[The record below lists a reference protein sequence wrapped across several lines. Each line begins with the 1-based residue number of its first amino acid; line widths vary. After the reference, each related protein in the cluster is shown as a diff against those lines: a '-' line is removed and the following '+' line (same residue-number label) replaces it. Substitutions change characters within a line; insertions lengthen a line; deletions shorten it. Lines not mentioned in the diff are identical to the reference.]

1 MALDNYSNLQTSIAN
16 WLARDD
22 LTVEIPDFISL
33 CEAEFNRE
41 LRIRSMETTETVT
54 IDAEQE
60 ALPTG
65 FLGVRSFFLN
75 NNGKTKLTYISPYQ
89 QFDTQGSSRTGTPQA
104 YSIEGTNFRFS
115 PTPDTTYTAN
125 LVYYKAFDSLSSS
138 TTTNHILTN
147 HPAVYLYGSLYHASN
162 FIRGIAPDTVAQWQ
176 QLFVTAINNI
186 TGMDEKEKHNG
197 SPLIQR
203 SGININNLDNV

>member
-1 MALDNYSNLQTSIAN
+1 MALDNYANLQTSIAN

-22 LTVEIPDFISL
+22 LTSEIPDFISL

-41 LRIRSMETTETVT
+41 LRIRSMETTETVS

-125 LVYYKAFDSLSSS
+125 LVYYKAFDSLSAS
-138 TTTNHILTN
+138 TTTNFILTN

-176 QLFVTAINNI
+176 QLFVTGINQI
-186 TGMDEKEKHNG
+186 REMDEKEKHNG

-203 SGININNLDNV
+203 SGININNFDNV

>member
-1 MALDNYSNLQTSIAN
+1 MALDTFANLKTSIAN

-22 LTVEIPDFISL
+22 LTSEIPDFIAL

-41 LRIRSMETTETVT
+41 LRIRSMETTVTIT

-75 NNGKTKLTYISPYQ
+75 NDGKTKLTYITPYN
-89 QFDTQGSSRTGTPQA
+89 QFDTRGSSRTGTPQA

-115 PTPDTTYTAN
+115 PAPDATYTAN
-125 LVYYKAFDSLSSS
+125 LVYYKAFDSLSAS
-138 TTTNHILTN
+138 TATNHILTN

-176 QLFVTAINNI
+176 QLFTTGI
-186 TGMDEKEKHNG
+186 TQIKTMDETEKHNG

-203 SGININNLDNV
+203 SGININNFDNV

>member
-22 LTVEIPDFISL
+22 LTVEIPDFIAL

-75 NNGKTKLTYISPYQ
+75 NNGKTKLTYISPY
-89 QFDTQGSSRTGTPQA
+89 
-104 YSIEGTNFRFS
+104 
-115 PTPDTTYTAN
+115 
-125 LVYYKAFDSLSSS
+125 
-138 TTTNHILTN
+138 
-147 HPAVYLYGSLYHASN
+147 
-162 FIRGIAPDTVAQWQ
+162 
-176 QLFVTAINNI
+176 
-186 TGMDEKEKHNG
+186 
-197 SPLIQR
+197 
-203 SGININNLDNV
+203 